1 MRHPSRDEDDDRGHE
16 VTWTAGCRS
25 LLLALALSA
34 GANSSAGDKPAP
46 AVLGAAVVRAPA
58 SDAGSAAPEAATRGR
73 AVFESHCV
81 TCHGASGKGDG
92 RVARLYNPK
101 PSDLTASTQSDSYK
115 SNIIR
120 KGGASVGRSVIMP
133 AWGGELSDAEI
144 GDLVAY
150 LRLIGPRAVA
160 DR

>member
-1 MRHPSRDEDDDRGHE
+1 
-16 VTWTAGCRS
+16 VTLAAGCRS
-25 LLLALALSA
+25 LVLVLALSA
-34 GANSSAGDKPAP
+34 GTTSSAGDKPAP
-46 AVLGAAVVRAPA
+46 AVLGAAVIRAPA
-58 SDAGSAAPEAATRGR
+58 SDAGSPAPEAAMRGR

-81 TCHGASGKGDG
+81 TCHGAAGKGDG

-115 SNIIR
+115 SDIIR
-120 KGGASVGRSVIMP
+120 KGGASLGRSPVMP

-144 GDLVAY
+144 GDLLAY
-150 LRLIGPRAVA
+150 LRRIGSSSVA